1 MGSLDNIN
9 GKPKTA
15 TTTTTTTT
23 TKWINELLKDS
34 IIYIYIYI
42 YIYLIG
48 ISRFTAPVPHPPNVS
63 ANLKSYFLK
72 YLV

>member
-23 TKWINELLKDS
+23 TKWINELSKDS
-34 IIYIYIYI
+34 TLYI

-63 ANLKSYFLK
+63 ANLKSYLLK